1 MRKANK
7 HWRIILRIL
16 VRTSGERR
24 PGSMA
29 ELVRGQLFPWDFPLW
44 RLSSLWPLLH
54 PRCRVCILVLKNTC
68 VGEDSSANTGQ
79 RLALHTE
86 VYTAGVL
93 FSKDCKIAM
102 KNRSSHGI
110 KYWFTAK
117 DLASSSPFLFEPPGT
132 LSKVNTIQ

>member
-29 ELVRGQLFPWDFPLW
+29 ELVKGQLLSWDFPPW

-79 RLALHTE
+79 RLALYWS
-86 VYTAGVL
+86 VRFRGVL
-93 FSKDCKIAM
+93 FSKDCMIAM
-102 KNRSSHGI
+102 QNRSSHG
-110 KYWFTAK
+110 KAFVNTAEDK
-117 DLASSSPFLFEPPGT
+117 VTSSTFFEPPVF
-132 LSKVNTIQ
+132 L

>member
-29 ELVRGQLFPWDFPLW
+29 ELARGQLLPWDFPPW

-54 PRCRVCILVLKNTC
+54 PMCRVCILVLKNTC
-68 VGEDSSANTGQ
+68 AGEDSSANTGQ

-86 VYTAGVL
+86 AYTVGVL
-93 FSKDCKIAM
+93 FFKDYMIAIRIVRHM
-102 KNRSSHGI
+102 
-110 KYWFTAK
+110 
-117 DLASSSPFLFEPPGT
+117 
-132 LSKVNTIQ
+132 V